1 MKRWDKS
8 LWLVTPEEFENLPR
22 NLILTA
28 IDGTKHIVSDLARGP
43 AGPAGPADFRFSV
56 TAYGLTEEGATAQ
69 GFSEEFLLMALNS

>member
-1 MKRWDKS
+1 MKRWVKS

-43 AGPAGPADFRFSV
+43 AGPADFRFGV
-56 TAYGLTEEGATAQ
+56 TAYGLTEEGATAP
-69 GFSEEFLLMALNS
+69 GFSEEFLLMVLNS

>member
-1 MKRWDKS
+1 MKRWDES

-28 IDGTKHIVSDLARGP
+28 IDGTKHIVSDLARDP
-43 AGPAGPADFRFSV
+43 VDFRFSITAYGV

-69 GFSEEFLLMALNS
+69 GFSEEFLLMVLNS